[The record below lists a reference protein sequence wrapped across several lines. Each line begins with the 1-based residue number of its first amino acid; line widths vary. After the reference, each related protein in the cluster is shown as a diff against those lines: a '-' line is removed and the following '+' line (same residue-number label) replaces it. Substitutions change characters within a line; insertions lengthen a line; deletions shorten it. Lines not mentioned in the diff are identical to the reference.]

1 MENSQLRSNLS
12 GSSEASEEHLMRSLV
27 DLLAAESGK
36 SNPTISGGSHAP
48 SVPETPVP
56 ESRVLESPTP
66 APVAPES
73 PIDRTPSN
81 NTSGRL
87 QRILKTLQSSDDSPP
102 SHPAPTA
109 SIPPPPNDEVEVLR
123 QTLSQLETK
132 FDHLQQ
138 QVYEPT
144 ELINPLL
151 PLIHELL
158 DDRLDNRASHSQ
170 QELCQLLAPVIDR
183 IIREKSQ
190 QDLAGLG
197 SAMADVI
204 PAAIIQEVQQS
215 PDQIAAAIAPE
226 IASAIK
232 KQVRLDRDAIKD
244 ALAPEMGKAIK
255 AQIELERDAMVDAL
269 YPVIGSTI
277 SKYMAEVVRDINHK
291 VDNALSFEGVR
302 RKVRAKMQGVSEAE
316 LILRE
321 SMRFNV
327 LAIFLV
333 HKNSGLII
341 AEVQDASEERLES
354 DMLAGMLT
362 AIRSFANDCISKA
375 GNTSELN
382 EIEYEDVQIILEVA
396 GYCYLATIIRGEP
409 NKAFIEQMR
418 ETLSILV
425 QKFDEPIQTFDGN
438 PASVPE
444 PVPRLL
450 QKLMQHAETPAS
462 KTSPTQS
469 RPVLLILLGLLAAA
483 GVGFAAW
490 SAYHQ
495 HIERQALAALD
506 RTPEL
511 ALYRLDVVAQ
521 QGKLQLL
528 GKLPSEE
535 LRLRAAQIVR
545 AQFPQWQIDNA
556 IVPVKL
562 SPDPAF
568 VRAEVQR
575 FVALFDRMES
585 VTIEGKYIDNRV
597 IVQGQIDDRAV
608 AQQLVQ
614 SLESIPGVDSVVLT
628 LAVQDLT
635 PIGNI
640 RIYFEQGSSRPKSA
654 DVQVHLASVRQ
665 LLASHPTIRLKIV
678 GHSDRSGSSRVN
690 QLLSQQRANAV
701 KALLVKEGIPSD
713 RLSAVGSNVSP
724 PEVSVERP
732 LSLSRCV
739 RFEIVEA
746 VAKPQ

>member
-1 MENSQLRSNLS
+1 MDNSQIRSNVS
-12 GSSEASEEHLMRSLV
+12 GSSEASGEHLIRSLV
-27 DLLAAESGK
+27 DLLTVESEK
-36 SNPTISGGSHAP
+36 SNRTTPDDALAP
-48 SVPETPVP
+48 SVPDPPPSDSPV
-56 ESRVLESPTP
+56 P
-66 APVAPES
+66 APVVPES
-73 PIDRTPSN
+73 PIDRPPPHN
-81 NTSGRL
+81 ASGRL

-102 SHPAPTA
+102 A
-109 SIPPPPNDEVEVLR
+109 PPPPAVSAPPTPSAEVEEIR
-123 QTLSQLETK
+123 QTVSQLETR
-132 FDHLQQ
+132 FDRLQQ

-158 DDRLDNRASHSQ
+158 DNRLNDRSAHSQ

-190 QDLAGLG
+190 QDLAALG

-204 PAAIIQEVQQS
+204 PAAIIQEVQKS
-215 PDQIAAAIAPE
+215 PDRIAAAIAPE

-232 KQVRLDRDAIKD
+232 KQIRLDRDAIKD

-321 SMRFNV
+321 SMHFNV

-375 GNTSELN
+375 GSTSELN

-418 ETLSILV
+418 ETLSTLV
-425 QKFDEPIQTFDGN
+425 QKFDEPIQTFDGD

-450 QKLMQHAETPAS
+450 QKLMQHAGTLAS
-462 KTSPTQS
+462 KTPPTQS
-469 RPVLLILLGLLAAA
+469 RPVLLILLGLLAVA

-490 SAYHQ
+490 SAYHRQ
-495 HIERQALAALD
+495 IERQALAALD

-511 ALYRLDVVAQ
+511 ALYRLDVVAKR
-521 QGKLQLL
+521 GKLQLF
-528 GKLPSEE
+528 GKLPSED
-535 LRLRAAQIVR
+535 LRSRAAQIVQ
-545 AQFPQWQIDNA
+545 AQFPRLSIDNA
-556 IVPVKL
+556 IIPVKL
-562 SPDPAF
+562 SPDPTF

-575 FVALFDRMES
+575 FVALFDRMEN
-585 VTIEGKYIDNRV
+585 VTIEAKYIDNRV
-597 IVQGQIDDRAV
+597 IVQGQIGDRAV
-608 AQQLVQ
+608 AQQLAQ
-614 SLESIPGVDSVVLT
+614 ALESIPGVDSVVLT
-628 LAVQDLT
+628 LSAQDVT
-635 PIGNI
+635 PIGDL

-654 DVQVHLASVRQ
+654 AVWVQLDLVRQ
-665 LLASHPTIRLKIV
+665 FLDSHPDLRLKIV
-678 GHSDRSGSSRVN
+678 GHSDRSGSPRVN

-701 KALLVKEGIPSD
+701 KALLVKQGIPPE
-713 RLSAVGSNVSP
+713 RLSAVGSNLSP
-724 PEVSVERP
+724 PEIDPKQP

-746 VAKPQ
+746 VAKQ